1 MREYRRSAAHTK
13 VTRTRAGVLTACVG
27 VVVMLLSGS
36 GFTQQPPTQLVQ
48 PPRVSLQEAVSIATQ
63 GRPGRVVR
71 AVTVDDGRTHEV
83 RILLEEG
90 GRVVTVRV
98 DAQTGRV
105 H

>member
-1 MREYRRSAAHTK
+1 VA
-13 VTRTRAGVLTACVG
+13 V
-27 VVVMLLSGS
+27 LLSAH
-36 GFTQQPPTQLVQ
+36 GFAQQPPANLVQ
-48 PPRVSLQEAVSIATQ
+48 PPRVSLQEAVSIAMQ

-98 DAQTGRV
+98 DAQSGRV
-105 H
+105 Y